1 MCVFGVGRKAELRLG
16 LHRLVSLLGKK
27 LAVAM
32 PDTLLEEKDS
42 PRDKT
47 AKLGTIARAF
57 AIYGVDTVEV
67 FRDSARRGDGGLIK
81 KVLEFLET
89 PQYLRKRLYPI
100 DEDLR
105 FAGILPPLRIP
116 SHRPKT
122 TIENVEL
129 GQVRE
134 GVANPDGTVD
144 VGLALN
150 ARLRGRAASNSRV
163 TVRIASRDPLTA
175 VPVSREE
182 VREYWGYVVEAK
194 SVAEVFSDTRF
205 GVKIATSRLGRPLE
219 AELPRLRSLIMGTK
233 GVKLVFGSPSR
244 GLFDIVG
251 PELAKKA
258 DFVVNLFTE
267 QHTETVRTEEA
278 ISAGLSLVNVL
289 LAEKGL
295 SAN

>member
-1 MCVFGVGRKAELRLG
+1 VFSTWRKAELTQG
-16 LHRLVSLLGKK
+16 HRRGVALLGKR
-27 LAVAM
+27 LAISV
-32 PDTLLEEKDS
+32 PDTVLEEKDS
-42 PRDKT
+42 PRDKMV
-47 AKLGTIARAF
+47 KLGSMARAF
-57 AIYGVDTVEV
+57 AIYGVDVVEI
-67 FRDSARRGDGGLIK
+67 FRDPARRGEGALVK

-105 FAGILPPLRIP
+105 FAGVLPPLRIP

-122 TIENVEL
+122 TIENLEL
-129 GQVRE
+129 GEVRE
-134 GVANPDGTVD
+134 GVANADGTVD
-144 VGLALN
+144 VGLSQN
-150 ARLRGRAASNSRV
+150 ARLQGKAVPNSRL

-175 VPVSREE
+175 VPISREE
-182 VREYWGYVVEAK
+182 VREYWGYVVETK
-194 SVAEVFSDTRF
+194 SVGDVFADTRY
-205 GVKIATSRLGRPLE
+205 GVKVATSRLGRPL
-219 AELPRLRSLIMGTK
+219 ASELPRLRSAVMEAK

-267 QHTETVRTEEA
+267 QHAETVRTEEA

>member
-1 MCVFGVGRKAELRLG
+1 
-16 LHRLVSLLGKK
+16 VSLLGKK

-32 PDTLLEEKDS
+32 PDSLLEEKDS

-47 AKLGTIARAF
+47 AKLGTVARAF

-67 FRDSARRGDGGLIK
+67 FRDPAHRGEGALIK

-89 PQYLRKRLYPI
+89 PQYLRRRLYPI

-116 SHRPKT
+116 SHRQKT
-122 TIENVEL
+122 TVEKVEL

-134 GVANPDGTVD
+134 GIVNPDGTVD
-144 VGLALN
+144 VGLAQN
-150 ARLRGRAASNSRV
+150 AKFRGKAASNSRV

-182 VREYWGYVVEAK
+182 VREYWGYAVEVK
-194 SVAEVFSDTRF
+194 PVAEVFSDTRF
-205 GVKIATSRLGRPLE
+205 GVKIATSRLGSPLE
-219 AELPRLRSLIMGTK
+219 SELPRLRTSIMGAR

-251 PELAKKA
+251 PELARKA
-258 DFVVNLFTE
+258 DYVVNLFAE

>member
-1 MCVFGVGRKAELRLG
+1 VFSTGRKAELTRG
-16 LHRLVSLLGKK
+16 PSRAVTLLGKR
-27 LAVAM
+27 LAISM
-32 PDTLLEEKDS
+32 PDTVLEEKDS

-47 AKLGTIARAF
+47 VKLGSMARSF
-57 AIYGVDTVEV
+57 AIYGVDVVEV
-67 FRDSARRGDGGLIK
+67 FRDPSRRGEGTMIK

-89 PQYLRKRLYPI
+89 PQYLRRRLFPI

-105 FAGILPPLRIP
+105 FAGVLPPLRIP
-116 SHRPKT
+116 SHRPKST
-122 TIENVEL
+122 VEDVEL

-144 VGLALN
+144 VGLPQN
-150 ARLRGRAASNSRV
+150 AKLRGNAPSNSRV

-182 VREYWGYVVEAK
+182 VREYWGYAVEVK
-194 SVAEVFSDTRF
+194 SVGDVFADTRF
-205 GVKIATSRLGRPLE
+205 GVKVATSRLGRPLE
-219 AELPRLRSLIMGTK
+219 SELSRLRSSIVGAK

-251 PELAKKA
+251 PELPKKA
-258 DFVVNLFTE
+258 GFVVNLFTE